1 MQLLRLA
8 PDPDGIA
15 LAVHGGAG
23 DRVEPL
29 DGPDAYH
36 AGLRAAVQAGERVL
50 RAGGPAV
57 DAVCAAVTAL
67 EDNELFNAGRGA
79 ALTTDGTVELDAALM
94 TGDGRAGAVAG
105 CRTVRNPVFAA
116 RAVLERTPHV
126 LMVAPDDGLLTEWGL
141 EQVPNS
147 YFVTDRRVREL
158 ERVRSATAD
167 GTRHGTVG
175 AVARDAH
182 GRLAAATSTGGVS
195 NQLPGRVGDAPI
207 VGAGT
212 YAADGTVAVSCT
224 GQGEY
229 FLRGVVAYDISA
241 RMSYLGAS
249 LEQAVRDTFAAK
261 LDATGGSGG
270 LIAAGH
276 DGSVVIAFNSNAMF
290 RGHLTDGEPA
300 TFV

>member
-23 DRVEPL
+23 DRIEPL
-29 DGPDAYH
+29 NGPDAYH

-249 LEQAVRDTFAAK
+249 LEQAVRDTVAAK